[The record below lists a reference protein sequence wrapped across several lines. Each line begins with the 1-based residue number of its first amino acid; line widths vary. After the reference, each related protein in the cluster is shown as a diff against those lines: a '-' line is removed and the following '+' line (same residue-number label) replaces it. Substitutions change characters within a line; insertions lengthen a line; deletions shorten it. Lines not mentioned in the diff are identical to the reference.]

1 MIPNGYGSKISKWR
15 QYHSQQ
21 MEKEARYPKGGNTN
35 LAKWR
40 WKQDIQIKA
49 KPISPNGD
57 GSKVR
62 IQMEQGKDPN
72 RGSRYGD
79 GSKV

>member
-1 MIPNGYGSKISKWR
+1 
-15 QYHSQQ
+15 
-21 MEKEARYPKGGNTN
+21 MEMEARYPKGGNTN
-35 LAKWR
+35 LTKWE
-40 WKQDIQIKA
+40 QGIQIEA
-49 KPISPNGD
+49 IPISPNGD

-72 RGSRYGD
+72 RGSRNGD